1 MAPLATV
8 YNFPGSPPGQLRSN
22 RMDNQKTGYVPL
34 YRSVLKQSWA
44 KDVFLRTLWDNL
56 LLNAARKPFTAS
68 FKGKQWHLQPG
79 QLVVTA
85 ADLGLQ
91 LCDRKG
97 NHASRDQVER
107 MLQVFVKEGMISI
120 DGEKQKGRVITIT
133 NYSEYAQKIDDL
145 PAHEAAHEP
154 AHGEASN
161 GAALKVVPAHEAA
174 HTPAQHEQ
182 EGNNNNK
189 NNKTST
195 SENSGE
201 SSDGHGKKLPV
212 LKPDAAI
219 QSGAKWGTSEDLRCA
234 EWLFAVVQSISS
246 SAKKPNYAG
255 WANDIRLM
263 RERDNRTHKDIAVL
277 FRWACDDDFWKGNV
291 LCPSTLREK
300 WTQLDIKRNKQLA
313 GKAEKSGSKPDLDF
327 NNTDWAYGVMP

>member
-1 MAPLATV
+1 MANIARV
-8 YNFPGSPPGQLRSN
+8 FNFPAPQSGHFRSK
-22 RMDNQKTGYVPL
+22 RMENKKFGHFSL
-34 YRSVLKQSWA
+34 FRSLLHTDWA
-44 KDVFLRTLWDNL
+44 KDTAKLSLWVRLLGEASYRSRTVEF
-56 LLNAARKPFTAS
+56 A
-68 FKGKQWHLQPG
+68 GKQWELASG
-79 QLVVTA
+79 QLVTTA
-85 ADLGLQ
+85 AILA
-91 LCDRKG
+91 RKL
-97 NHASRDQVER
+97 RDQDGKEKSPQAVTR
-107 MLQVFVKEGMISI
+107 MLNFFIRESMIITEGNRF
-120 DGEKQKGRVITIT
+120 GTVITIT
-133 NYSEYAQKIDDL
+133 NYSSYQVIL
-145 PAHEAAHEP
+145 PDEP
-154 AHGEASN
+154 SEEPSDKGKASN
-161 GAALKVVPAHEAA
+161 GAALRLVGDEPSEEPSDEQNKKVF
-174 HTPAQHEQ
+174 
-182 EGNNNNK
+182 NNNK

-195 SENSGE
+195 SENSAE

-263 RERDNRTHKDIAVL
+263 RERDNRTHKEIAVL

-313 GKAEKSGSKPDLDF
+313 GKAEKSGGKPDLDF
-327 NNTDWAYGVMP
+327 HNTDWAYGVIG

>member
-8 YNFPGSPPGQLRSN
+8 FNFPAPESGHFRSK
-22 RMDNQKTGYVPL
+22 RMENKKFGHFSL
-34 YRSVLKQSWA
+34 FRSLLHTDWA
-44 KDVFLRTLWDNL
+44 KDTAKLALWVRLLGEASYRSRTVEF
-56 LLNAARKPFTAS
+56 A
-68 FKGKQWHLQPG
+68 GKQWELASG
-79 QLVVTA
+79 QLVTTA
-85 ADLGLQ
+85 AILA
-91 LCDRKG
+91 RKL
-97 NHASRDQVER
+97 RDQDGKEKSPQAVTR
-107 MLQVFVKEGMISI
+107 MLNFFIRESMIITEGNRF
-120 DGEKQKGRVITIT
+120 GTVITIT
-133 NYSEYAQKIDDL
+133 NYSSYQVIL
-145 PAHEAAHEP
+145 PDEP
-154 AHGEASN
+154 SEEPSDKGKASN
-161 GAALKVVPAHEAA
+161 GAALRLVGDEPSEEPSDEQNKKVF
-174 HTPAQHEQ
+174 
-182 EGNNNNK
+182 NNNK

-219 QSGAKWGTSEDLRCA
+219 QSGVKWGTSEDLRCA

-263 RERDNRTHKDIAVL
+263 RERDNRTHKEIAVL

-313 GKAEKSGSKPDLDF
+313 GKAEKSGGKPDLDF
-327 NNTDWAYGVMP
+327 NNTDWAYGLIG

>member
-1 MAPLATV
+1 
-8 YNFPGSPPGQLRSN
+8 
-22 RMDNQKTGYVPL
+22 MDNQKTGYVPL

-145 PAHEAAHEP
+145 PAHEAAHTP
-154 AHGEASN
+154 AHDESSN

-263 RERDNRTHKDIAVL
+263 RERDNRTHKEIAAL

-313 GKAEKSGSKPDLDF
+313 GKAEKSGGKPDLDF
-327 NNTDWAYGVMP
+327 HNTDWAYGVIG

>member
-1 MAPLATV
+1 MANIARV
-8 YNFPGSPPGQLRSN
+8 FNFPAPQSGHFRSK
-22 RMDNQKTGYVPL
+22 RMENKKFGHFSL
-34 YRSVLKQSWA
+34 FRSLLHTDWA
-44 KDVFLRTLWDNL
+44 KDTAKLSLWVRLLGEASYRSRTVEF
-56 LLNAARKPFTAS
+56 A
-68 FKGKQWHLQPG
+68 GKQWELASG
-79 QLVVTA
+79 QLVTTA
-85 ADLGLQ
+85 AILA
-91 LCDRKG
+91 RKL
-97 NHASRDQVER
+97 RDQDGKEKSPQAVTR
-107 MLQVFVKEGMISI
+107 MLNFFIRESMIITEGNRF
-120 DGEKQKGRVITIT
+120 GTVITIT
-133 NYSEYAQKIDDL
+133 NYSSYQVIL
-145 PAHEAAHEP
+145 PDEP
-154 AHGEASN
+154 SEEPSDKCKASN
-161 GAALKVVPAHEAA
+161 GAALRLVGDEPSEEPSDEQNKKVF
-174 HTPAQHEQ
+174 
-182 EGNNNNK
+182 NNNK

-195 SENSGE
+195 SENSAE

-263 RERDNRTHKDIAVL
+263 RERDNRTHKEIAVL

-313 GKAEKSGSKPDLDF
+313 GKAEKSGGKPDLDF
-327 NNTDWAYGVMP
+327 HNTDWAYGVIG

>member
-1 MAPLATV
+1 MANIARV
-8 YNFPGSPPGQLRSN
+8 FNFPAPESGHFRSK
-22 RMDNQKTGYVPL
+22 RMENKKFGHFSL
-34 YRSVLKQSWA
+34 FRSLLHTDWA
-44 KDVFLRTLWDNL
+44 KDTAKLALWVRLLGEASYRSRTVEF
-56 LLNAARKPFTAS
+56 A
-68 FKGKQWHLQPG
+68 GKQWELASG
-79 QLVVTA
+79 QLVTTA
-85 ADLGLQ
+85 AILA
-91 LCDRKG
+91 RKL
-97 NHASRDQVER
+97 RDQDGKEKSPQAVTR
-107 MLQVFVKEGMISI
+107 MLNFFIRESMIITEGNRF
-120 DGEKQKGRVITIT
+120 GTVITIT
-133 NYSEYAQKIDDL
+133 NYSSYQVIL
-145 PAHEAAHEP
+145 PDEP
-154 AHGEASN
+154 SEEPSDKGKASN
-161 GAALKVVPAHEAA
+161 GAALMLVGDEPSEEPSDEQNKKVF
-174 HTPAQHEQ
+174 
-182 EGNNNNK
+182 NNNK

-263 RERDNRTHKDIAVL
+263 RERDNRTHKEIAVL

-313 GKAEKSGSKPDLDF
+313 GKTEKSGGKPDLDF
-327 NNTDWAYGVMP
+327 HNTDWAYGVIG

>member
-1 MAPLATV
+1 MANIARV
-8 YNFPGSPPGQLRSN
+8 FNFPAPESGHFRSK
-22 RMDNQKTGYVPL
+22 RMENKKFGHFSL
-34 YRSVLKQSWA
+34 FRSLLHTDWA
-44 KDVFLRTLWDNL
+44 KDTAKLALWVRLLGEASYRSRTVEF
-56 LLNAARKPFTAS
+56 A
-68 FKGKQWHLQPG
+68 GKQWELASG
-79 QLVVTA
+79 QLVTTA
-85 ADLGLQ
+85 AILA
-91 LCDRKG
+91 RKL
-97 NHASRDQVER
+97 RDQDGKEKSPQAVTR
-107 MLQVFVKEGMISI
+107 MLNFFIRESMIITEGNRF
-120 DGEKQKGRVITIT
+120 GTVITIT
-133 NYSEYAQKIDDL
+133 NYASYQVIL
-145 PAHEAAHEP
+145 PDEP
-154 AHGEASN
+154 TEEPSDKGKASN
-161 GAALKVVPAHEAA
+161 GAALRLVGDEPPEEPSDEQNKKVF
-174 HTPAQHEQ
+174 
-182 EGNNNNK
+182 N

-263 RERDNRTHKDIAVL
+263 RERDNRTHKEIAAL

-313 GKAEKSGSKPDLDF
+313 GKAEKSGGKPDLDF
-327 NNTDWAYGVMP
+327 HNTDWAYGVIG